1 MIYIGFIILTI
12 MGTKIKAKYDG
23 NCRIC
28 GEEWVVGDNLCYQKT
43 PKAICAD
50 EKCFTGQ
57 GGTISSFG
65 SFKPKGN
72 DVIITKIPDVDVSDS
87 VKQIAESLQQYIV
100 VAHHLTKSLYPEL
113 DVNTHTFGQIRSKI
127 IDQLQKCS
135 ELQRQ

>member
-1 MIYIGFIILTI
+1 

-23 NCRIC
+23 LCKIC
-28 GEEWVVGDNLCYQKT
+28 GSDWIVGDSIYYQKN

-50 EKCFTGQ
+50 EKCFNEQ
-57 GGTISSFG
+57 GGTMSSFN
-65 SFKPKGN
+65 SYAKKD
-72 DVIITKIPDVDVSDS
+72 DVIITKIPDIDVSDS

>member
-1 MIYIGFIILTI
+1 

-50 EKCFTGQ
+50 EKCFTSQ

-72 DVIITKIPDVDVSDS
+72 DVIITKIPDIEVSDS
-87 VKQIAESLQQYIV
+87 VKLVAEDLQQYIV

-127 IDQLQKCS
+127 VDQLQYCTFI
-135 ELQRQ
+135 QRQ